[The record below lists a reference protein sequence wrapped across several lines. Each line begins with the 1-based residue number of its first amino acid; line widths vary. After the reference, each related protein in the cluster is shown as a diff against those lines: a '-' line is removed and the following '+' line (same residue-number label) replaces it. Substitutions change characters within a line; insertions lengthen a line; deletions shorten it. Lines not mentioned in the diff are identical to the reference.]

1 MARTPREP
9 GANGGFARMR
19 RMSTH
24 RDPPR
29 PRPPRPAADW
39 ALFLDV
45 DGCLLEF
52 ADAPDEVA
60 VPPQLPALLERLGE
74 RLGGA
79 VALVS
84 GRALSS
90 LDALFAPLRITA
102 AGLHGLERR
111 SAVAEVTAPPRSPV
125 LGAIHAEARTLAGGF
140 PGALVEDKGAAIG
153 LHWRRAPQAAE
164 TLRAFAE
171 AALPRLP
178 GYRLQHGDHV
188 VELRPAAGDKG
199 AAIRALLDEPPFRGR
214 KPVFAGDDVTD
225 ESGFAVVNAQ
235 GGVSV
240 LVGAREPSA
249 AHYGLRGPADV
260 LDWLA
265 MEDTR

>member
-1 MARTPREP
+1 
-9 GANGGFARMR
+9 
-19 RMSTH
+19 MSHDTL
-24 RDPPR
+24 R
-29 PRPPRPAADW
+29 PRPPSPANDW

-45 DGCLLEF
+45 DGCLLEL
-52 ADAPDEVA
+52 ADAPDAVA
-60 VPPQLPALLERLGE
+60 VPPRLPALLERLGE

-90 LDALFAPLRITA
+90 LDDLFAPLRMPA

-111 SAVAEVTAPPRSPV
+111 SAHRDVPAPPRSPT
-125 LGAIHAEARTLAGGF
+125 LGAIHDEARALADGF

-199 AAIRALLDEPPFRGR
+199 AAIRALLEEPPFRGR
-214 KPVFAGDDVTD
+214 VPVFAGDDITD
-225 ESGFAVVNAQ
+225 EAGFAVVNAR

-240 LVGAREPSA
+240 LVGSREPSA
-249 AHYGLRGPADV
+249 AHYGLRDPADV
-260 LDWLA
+260 RAWLA
-265 MEDTR
+265 AEDA